1 MRKFLIAGVMSFSLV
16 FITQHTA
23 AAQQTDTPVPMPQK
37 GEIVNKQA
45 KLASCKRRAQLAGKD
60 SEFDATKCKKSLG
73 QEVCEQFYTQ
83 KACSSAKE

>member
-16 FITQHTA
+16 FITQHNA
-23 AAQQTDTPVPMPQK
+23 AAQQTDTHVPMPQK
-37 GEIVNKQA
+37 GEIINKQA
-45 KLASCKRRAQLAGKD
+45 KLATCERRAQLAGKD
-60 SEFDATKCKKSLG
+60 NVVYAQKCKKSLG